1 MKQQYAVIFD
11 MGDILFEVDRWG
23 MSKELG
29 HLNILKYIY
38 HEGTLPDN
46 KLLAQLFEIMYH
58 FGKQENGNN
67 LIATHETIELPQ
79 LSLEWLKGKL
89 HSSKLL
95 EQVKEHLSKMRDEGK
110 CKHYD
115 LLVKL
120 AHVIHNPELI
130 AKHIKPIKPAWD
142 LVKKCKEQR
151 VIVCILSNLDP
162 ETFALLQK
170 RFGNL
175 FQAYFDEIIISG
187 HVKLAKPDPAIYEL
201 LLDLL
206 KKDYAID
213 PDDCWFIDDAPD
225 NIAAA
230 QQVGIHGL
238 LCKGQCKGKSL
249 NEINKILNEQLFSQ
263 LI

>member
-1 MKQQYAVIFD
+1 MRQQYAVIFD

-29 HLNILKYIY
+29 HLNILKYVY
-38 HEGTLPDN
+38 HEGELPNN

-58 FGKQENGNN
+58 FGKQENGNG
-67 LIATHETIELPQ
+67 LIATHADIELPH

-89 HSSKLL
+89 HSSQLL
-95 EQVKEHLSKMRDEGK
+95 EQVKEHLGKMRDEGN

-142 LVKKCKEQR
+142 LVKKCKENG
-151 VIVCILSNLDP
+151 VVVCILSNLDP
-162 ETFALLQK
+162 ETFALLQQ
-170 RFGNL
+170 RFGDL
-175 FQAYFDEIIISG
+175 FKTYFDEVIISG
-187 HVKLAKPDPAIYEL
+187 HVKIAKPEPAIYQL

-206 KKDYAID
+206 KKDYGID

-230 QQVGIHGL
+230 EQVGMNGL
-238 LCKGQCKGKSL
+238 LCKNK
-249 NEINKILNEQLFSQ
+249 NFDEINKKLEEQLFA
-263 LI
+263 I